1 MKAIRRINLL
11 NNHIRLNKG
20 ELNTFNKINFS
31 LNKRFLHNNTR
42 NELKNKSENVFLL
55 IYYLFLYQNNNFD
68 N

>member
-31 LNKRFLHNNTR
+31 LNKRFLHNYTR
-42 NELKNKSENVFLL
+42 IELTNKNEKVFLL
-55 IYYLFLYQNNNFD
+55 IYCLFLYKNNN
-68 N
+68 NVN